1 MASTPAEI
9 KEENR
14 RLAYLRFLVDQALQ
28 LIRSGEVSRE
38 QAVNMVTNI
47 RSQALTLFPG
57 KEAVFELI
65 YQPRFQ
71 RAITETFRLH

>member
-1 MASTPAEI
+1 MTSTPAEI

-38 QAVNMVTNI
+38 QAVKMVTNI
-47 RSQALTLFPG
+47 RRQALILFPG
-57 KEAVFELI
+57 KEAVFELV